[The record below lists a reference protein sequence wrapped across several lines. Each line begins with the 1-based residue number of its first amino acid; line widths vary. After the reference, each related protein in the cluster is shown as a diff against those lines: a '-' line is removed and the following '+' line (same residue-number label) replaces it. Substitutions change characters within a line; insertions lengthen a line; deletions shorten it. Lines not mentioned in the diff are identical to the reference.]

1 MRRSLSKRGLR
12 VALGLAAAGAAVA
25 SLTLVGTGA
34 FAQSVSPSSGCAT
47 TVKLPSRVGHKAG
60 IVRAVPAS
68 KACKAANPAMVVGN
82 ASNKTAGVDA
92 NGQPPLIWHG
102 GAMMGT
108 RLTGRLVVTPI
119 FWNPAGFPMDASYK
133 DLITQYLSDV
143 AKASG
148 RTNNVFSVSTEYQG
162 TDGQIRYDIKLGIPI
177 NDTNPLPASGC
188 TVAGND
194 TSGIYADGTGY
205 SACLDDAQV
214 NGEAQ
219 AVTTADGLPRN
230 LSHIYVMY
238 LPKHVESCFNPGSS
252 TSTAGGQACT
262 INYQPTATYCAYHSV
277 VFNAFSFTGTPFEMV
292 YANMPFPVYLSKTG
306 FTCGTD
312 VNFPGVIESPNN
324 NPDADTEISP
334 SSHEI
339 NESWTDPDTVSGWYD
354 LNFNENGDE
363 CAYRFGTTSGVP
375 GAFYNQT
382 INGHHYLTQLEF
394 SNQSFFQS
402 GGGCL
407 PGTGRN

>member
-1 MRRSLSKRGLR
+1 MRRSLSRRGLR
-12 VALGLAAAGAAVA
+12 VALVLVAAGAA

-34 FAQSVSPSSGCAT
+34 FAQSVSPSSGCVT

-68 KACKAANPAMVVGN
+68 KSCKAANPAMVVGN
-82 ASNKTAGVDA
+82 ASNNKAGVDA
-92 NGQPPLIWHG
+92 NGTPPLIWHG

-108 RLTGRLVVTPI
+108 SLTGPLVVTPV
-119 FWNPAGFPMDASYK
+119 FWNPAGFPMDPSYK
-133 DLITQYLSDV
+133 QLITQYLSDV
-143 AKASG
+143 AQASG
-148 RTNNVFSVSTEYQG
+148 STNNVFSVATQYQG
-162 TDGQIRYDIKLGIPI
+162 TDGQIRYDIKLGTPI

-194 TSGIYADGTGY
+194 TRGIYADGTGY

-214 NGEAQ
+214 NGEVQ
-219 AVTTADGLPRN
+219 AVTKADGLPRN
-230 LSHIYVMY
+230 LSHIYVLY

-252 TSTAGGQACT
+252 SSTAGGQACT
-262 INYQPTATYCAYHSV
+262 INYQKTAAYCAYHSA
-277 VFNAFSFTGTPFEMV
+277 VFNGFSFTGTPFEMV
-292 YANMPFPVYLSKTG
+292 YGNMPFPVYLSKTG

-339 NESWTDPDTVSGWYD
+339 NEAWTDPDTASGWYD
-354 LNFNENGDE
+354 LFFNENGDE
-363 CAYRFGTTSGVP
+363 CAYRFGTTSGTP
-375 GAFYNQT
+375 GALYNQT

-407 PGTGRN
+407 PGAGS